1 MNKLNEWIK
10 KEETGINRELFQK
23 HFKMQRPSDMSKDNL
38 INEIEDMGNEDKE
51 IKNPNKIVDIVE
63 KILEFND
70 RNQRDKD

>member
-1 MNKLNEWIK
+1 
-10 KEETGINRELFQK
+10 
-23 HFKMQRPSDMSKDNL
+23 MQRPSDMSKDNL
-38 INEIEDMGNEDKE
+38 INEIEDMGNKEKE